1 MLFSYKVLVK
11 NEICGLNYLEVMMR
25 DGYIPLEALGS
36 GFPLTMGVEAAGT
49 VEKIGA
55 NVIGVT
61 KGERVA
67 YAVVGS
73 GK

>member
-1 MLFSYKVLVK
+1 
-11 NEICGLNYLEVMMR
+11 MR

>member
-1 MLFSYKVLVK
+1 MNF
-11 NEICGLNYLEVMMR
+11 LEVMIR
-25 DGYIPLEALGS
+25 KGALPLKAVGS
-36 GFPLTMGVEAAGT
+36 GFPLTMGVEAAGI

-55 NVIGVT
+55 NVTGIT

-67 YAVVGS
+67 YAVIGS